1 MKTNIRFLV
10 MIAVS
15 LLTVLGMSAQEP
27 FFLHKEGVKL
37 TYADKDKKGKINSY
51 TETTATKVTGD
62 ADNCTV
68 TYSMMVMDNKKNPVL
83 KQPMTQTFEVKNG
96 TVTYD
101 PKSLVG
107 QIMEGMQ
114 VTVTGTP
121 FQLPSNVKVGDTFG
135 DYTITLN
142 LAGIKTNTEV
152 TGVKAVAETTATK
165 VTGDAD
171 NCTVTYS
178 MMVMDNKKNPVLK
191 QPMTQT
197 FEVKNGTVTYDPKSL
212 VGQIMEGMQ
221 VTVTGTP
228 FQLPSNVKVGDTFG
242 DYTITLN
249 LAGIKTNTE
258 VTGVKAVAEET
269 LDVNGTS
276 IDCVVI
282 ENTTVSK
289 VIGIKQ
295 TAIQKIWYG
304 HGIGPVK
311 TNMYNKKGKLM
322 TSQELVSI
330 EGL

>member
-27 FFLHKEGVKL
+27 FFLHKEGVM

-51 TETTATKVTGD
+51 T
-62 ADNCTV
+62 
-68 TYSMMVMDNKKNPVL
+68 
-83 KQPMTQTFEVKNG
+83 
-96 TVTYD
+96 
-101 PKSLVG
+101 
-107 QIMEGMQ
+107 
-114 VTVTGTP
+114 
-121 FQLPSNVKVGDTFG
+121 
-135 DYTITLN
+135 
-142 LAGIKTNTEV
+142 
-152 TGVKAVAETTATK
+152 ETTATK

>member
-1 MKTNIRFLV
+1 M
-10 MIAVS
+10 
-15 LLTVLGMSAQEP
+15 
-27 FFLHKEGVKL
+27 KL

-51 TETTATKVTGD
+51 T
-62 ADNCTV
+62 
-68 TYSMMVMDNKKNPVL
+68 
-83 KQPMTQTFEVKNG
+83 
-96 TVTYD
+96 
-101 PKSLVG
+101 
-107 QIMEGMQ
+107 
-114 VTVTGTP
+114 
-121 FQLPSNVKVGDTFG
+121 
-135 DYTITLN
+135 
-142 LAGIKTNTEV
+142 
-152 TGVKAVAETTATK
+152 ETTATK

-295 TAIQKIWYG
+295 TTIQKIWYG

>member
-68 TYSMMVMDNKKNPVL
+68 TY
-83 KQPMTQTFEVKNG
+83 
-96 TVTYD
+96 Y
-101 PKSLVG
+101 
-107 QIMEGMQ
+107 
-114 VTVTGTP
+114 
-121 FQLPSNVKVGDTFG
+121 
-135 DYTITLN
+135 
-142 LAGIKTNTEV
+142 
-152 TGVKAVAETTATK
+152 
-165 VTGDAD
+165 
-171 NCTVTYS
+171 
-178 MMVMDNKKNPVLK
+178 
-191 QPMTQT
+191 
-197 FEVKNGTVTYDPKSL
+197 PKSL

>member
-37 TYADKDKKGKINSY
+37 TYVDKDKKGKINSY
-51 TETTATKVTGD
+51 T
-62 ADNCTV
+62 
-68 TYSMMVMDNKKNPVL
+68 
-83 KQPMTQTFEVKNG
+83 
-96 TVTYD
+96 
-101 PKSLVG
+101 
-107 QIMEGMQ
+107 
-114 VTVTGTP
+114 
-121 FQLPSNVKVGDTFG
+121 
-135 DYTITLN
+135 
-142 LAGIKTNTEV
+142 
-152 TGVKAVAETTATK
+152 ETTATK

-295 TAIQKIWYG
+295 TTIQKIWYG

>member
-37 TYADKDKKGKINSY
+37 TYAYKDKKGKINSY
-51 TETTATKVTGD
+51 T
-62 ADNCTV
+62 
-68 TYSMMVMDNKKNPVL
+68 
-83 KQPMTQTFEVKNG
+83 
-96 TVTYD
+96 
-101 PKSLVG
+101 
-107 QIMEGMQ
+107 
-114 VTVTGTP
+114 
-121 FQLPSNVKVGDTFG
+121 
-135 DYTITLN
+135 
-142 LAGIKTNTEV
+142 
-152 TGVKAVAETTATK
+152 ETTATK

>member
-1 MKTNIRFLV
+1 

-135 DYTITLN
+135 DYT
-142 LAGIKTNTEV
+142 
-152 TGVKAVAETTATK
+152 
-165 VTGDAD
+165 
-171 NCTVTYS
+171 
-178 MMVMDNKKNPVLK
+178 M
-191 QPMTQT
+191 
-197 FEVKNGTVTYDPKSL
+197 
-212 VGQIMEGMQ
+212 
-221 VTVTGTP
+221 
-228 FQLPSNVKVGDTFG
+228 
-242 DYTITLN
+242 
-249 LAGIKTNTE
+249 
-258 VTGVKAVAEET
+258 
-269 LDVNGTS
+269 NGTS

-295 TAIQKIWYG
+295 TTIQKIWYG

>member
-37 TYADKDKKGKINSY
+37 TYADKYKKGKINSY
-51 TETTATKVTGD
+51 T
-62 ADNCTV
+62 
-68 TYSMMVMDNKKNPVL
+68 
-83 KQPMTQTFEVKNG
+83 
-96 TVTYD
+96 
-101 PKSLVG
+101 
-107 QIMEGMQ
+107 
-114 VTVTGTP
+114 
-121 FQLPSNVKVGDTFG
+121 
-135 DYTITLN
+135 
-142 LAGIKTNTEV
+142 
-152 TGVKAVAETTATK
+152 ETTATK

-311 TNMYNKKGKLM
+311 TNMYNKKGILM

>member
-27 FFLHKEGVKL
+27 FFLRKEGVKL

-51 TETTATKVTGD
+51 T
-62 ADNCTV
+62 
-68 TYSMMVMDNKKNPVL
+68 
-83 KQPMTQTFEVKNG
+83 
-96 TVTYD
+96 
-101 PKSLVG
+101 
-107 QIMEGMQ
+107 
-114 VTVTGTP
+114 
-121 FQLPSNVKVGDTFG
+121 
-135 DYTITLN
+135 
-142 LAGIKTNTEV
+142 
-152 TGVKAVAETTATK
+152 ETTATK

-295 TAIQKIWYG
+295 TTIQKIWYG

>member
-1 MKTNIRFLV
+1 M
-10 MIAVS
+10 
-15 LLTVLGMSAQEP
+15 
-27 FFLHKEGVKL
+27 KL

-114 VTVTGTP
+114 VTVTEH
-121 FQLPSNVKVGDTFG
+121 PSNFLQCQGRRYLRRLYHHLELG
-135 DYTITLN
+135 
-142 LAGIKTNTEV
+142 
-152 TGVKAVAETTATK
+152 
-165 VTGDAD
+165 
-171 NCTVTYS
+171 
-178 MMVMDNKKNPVLK
+178 
-191 QPMTQT
+191 
-197 FEVKNGTVTYDPKSL
+197 
-212 VGQIMEGMQ
+212 
-221 VTVTGTP
+221 
-228 FQLPSNVKVGDTFG
+228 
-242 DYTITLN
+242 
-249 LAGIKTNTE
+249 GIKTNTE

-295 TAIQKIWYG
+295 TTIQKIWYG

>member
-135 DYTITLN
+135 DYT
-142 LAGIKTNTEV
+142 
-152 TGVKAVAETTATK
+152 
-165 VTGDAD
+165 
-171 NCTVTYS
+171 
-178 MMVMDNKKNPVLK
+178 
-191 QPMTQT
+191 
-197 FEVKNGTVTYDPKSL
+197 
-212 VGQIMEGMQ
+212 
-221 VTVTGTP
+221 
-228 FQLPSNVKVGDTFG
+228 
-242 DYTITLN
+242 
-249 LAGIKTNTE
+249 E

-295 TAIQKIWYG
+295 TTIQKIWYG

>member
-37 TYADKDKKGKINSY
+37 PYADKDKKGKINSY

-152 TGVKAVAETTATK
+152 TG
-165 VTGDAD
+165 
-171 NCTVTYS
+171 
-178 MMVMDNKKNPVLK
+178 L
-191 QPMTQT
+191 
-197 FEVKNGTVTYDPKSL
+197 
-212 VGQIMEGMQ
+212 
-221 VTVTGTP
+221 
-228 FQLPSNVKVGDTFG
+228 
-242 DYTITLN
+242 
-249 LAGIKTNTE
+249 
-258 VTGVKAVAEET
+258 KAVAEET

>member
-51 TETTATKVTGD
+51 TET
-62 ADNCTV
+62 
-68 TYSMMVMDNKKNPVL
+68 
-83 KQPMTQTFEVKNG
+83 
-96 TVTYD
+96 
-101 PKSLVG
+101 
-107 QIMEGMQ
+107 
-114 VTVTGTP
+114 
-121 FQLPSNVKVGDTFG
+121 
-135 DYTITLN
+135 
-142 LAGIKTNTEV
+142 
-152 TGVKAVAETTATK
+152 
-165 VTGDAD
+165 
-171 NCTVTYS
+171 TYS

>member
-1 MKTNIRFLV
+1 MRTNLRFLV
-10 MIAVS
+10 MMVVS
-15 LLTVLGMSAQEP
+15 LLMVMGTAAQEP

-37 TYADKDKKGKINSY
+37 IYADKDKKGKINSY
-51 TETTATKVTGD
+51 SETTATKVTGD
-62 ADNCTV
+62 VDNCTV
-68 TYSMMVMDNKKNPVL
+68 TYSMMVMDKKKTPIL

-107 QIMEGMQ
+107 QVMEGMQ
-114 VTVTGTP
+114 VTVTGTL

-135 DYTITLN
+135 DYTITMN

-152 TGVKAVAETTATK
+152 TDVE
-165 VTGDAD
+165 
-171 NCTVTYS
+171 
-178 MMVMDNKKNPVLK
+178 
-191 QPMTQT
+191 
-197 FEVKNGTVTYDPKSL
+197 
-212 VGQIMEGMQ
+212 
-221 VTVTGTP
+221 
-228 FQLPSNVKVGDTFG
+228 
-242 DYTITLN
+242 
-249 LAGIKTNTE
+249 
-258 VTGVKAVAEET
+258 AVAEET

-295 TAIQKIWYG
+295 TAVQKIWYG

-311 TNMYNKKGKLM
+311 TNMYNKKGKLL
-322 TSQELVSI
+322 TSQELISI

>member
-1 MKTNIRFLV
+1 M
-10 MIAVS
+10 
-15 LLTVLGMSAQEP
+15 
-27 FFLHKEGVKL
+27 KL

-51 TETTATKVTGD
+51 TETTATKVTG
-62 ADNCTV
+62 
-68 TYSMMVMDNKKNPVL
+68 
-83 KQPMTQTFEVKNG
+83 G
-96 TVTYD
+96 
-101 PKSLVG
+101 
-107 QIMEGMQ
+107 
-114 VTVTGTP
+114 
-121 FQLPSNVKVGDTFG
+121 
-135 DYTITLN
+135 
-142 LAGIKTNTEV
+142 
-152 TGVKAVAETTATK
+152 
-165 VTGDAD
+165 AD

-311 TNMYNKKGKLM
+311 TNMYNKK
-322 TSQELVSI
+322 EN
-330 EGL
+330 

>member
-1 MKTNIRFLV
+1 MRTNLRFLV
-10 MIAVS
+10 MMAVS
-15 LLTVLGMSAQEP
+15 LLMVMGIAAQEP

-51 TETTATKVTGD
+51 SETTATKVTGD
-62 ADNCTV
+62 VDNCTV
-68 TYSMMVMDNKKNPVL
+68 TYSMMVMDKKKTPML

-107 QIMEGMQ
+107 QVMEGLQ
-114 VTVTGTP
+114 VTVTGTL

-135 DYTITLN
+135 NYTITMN
-142 LAGIKTNTEV
+142 
-152 TGVKAVAETTATK
+152 
-165 VTGDAD
+165 
-171 NCTVTYS
+171 
-178 MMVMDNKKNPVLK
+178 M
-191 QPMTQT
+191 
-197 FEVKNGTVTYDPKSL
+197 
-212 VGQIMEGMQ
+212 
-221 VTVTGTP
+221 
-228 FQLPSNVKVGDTFG
+228 
-242 DYTITLN
+242 
-249 LAGIKTNTE
+249 AGIKTNTE

-295 TAIQKIWYG
+295 TAVQKIWYG
-304 HGIGPVK
+304 RGIGPVK
-311 TNMYNKKGKLM
+311 TNMYNTKGKLL
-322 TSQELVSI
+322 TSQELISI

>member
-27 FFLHKEGVKL
+27 FFLHKEGGKL

-51 TETTATKVTGD
+51 T
-62 ADNCTV
+62 
-68 TYSMMVMDNKKNPVL
+68 
-83 KQPMTQTFEVKNG
+83 
-96 TVTYD
+96 
-101 PKSLVG
+101 
-107 QIMEGMQ
+107 
-114 VTVTGTP
+114 
-121 FQLPSNVKVGDTFG
+121 
-135 DYTITLN
+135 
-142 LAGIKTNTEV
+142 
-152 TGVKAVAETTATK
+152 ETTATK

-295 TAIQKIWYG
+295 TTIQKIWYG

>member
-1 MKTNIRFLV
+1 M
-10 MIAVS
+10 
-15 LLTVLGMSAQEP
+15 
-27 FFLHKEGVKL
+27 KL

-51 TETTATKVTGD
+51 T
-62 ADNCTV
+62 
-68 TYSMMVMDNKKNPVL
+68 
-83 KQPMTQTFEVKNG
+83 
-96 TVTYD
+96 
-101 PKSLVG
+101 
-107 QIMEGMQ
+107 
-114 VTVTGTP
+114 
-121 FQLPSNVKVGDTFG
+121 
-135 DYTITLN
+135 
-142 LAGIKTNTEV
+142 
-152 TGVKAVAETTATK
+152 ETTATK

>member
-37 TYADKDKKGKINSY
+37 TYADKDKKRKINSY
-51 TETTATKVTGD
+51 T
-62 ADNCTV
+62 
-68 TYSMMVMDNKKNPVL
+68 
-83 KQPMTQTFEVKNG
+83 
-96 TVTYD
+96 
-101 PKSLVG
+101 
-107 QIMEGMQ
+107 
-114 VTVTGTP
+114 
-121 FQLPSNVKVGDTFG
+121 
-135 DYTITLN
+135 
-142 LAGIKTNTEV
+142 
-152 TGVKAVAETTATK
+152 ETTATK

>member
-37 TYADKDKKGKINSY
+37 TYTDKDKKGKINSY
-51 TETTATKVTGD
+51 T
-62 ADNCTV
+62 
-68 TYSMMVMDNKKNPVL
+68 
-83 KQPMTQTFEVKNG
+83 
-96 TVTYD
+96 
-101 PKSLVG
+101 
-107 QIMEGMQ
+107 
-114 VTVTGTP
+114 
-121 FQLPSNVKVGDTFG
+121 
-135 DYTITLN
+135 
-142 LAGIKTNTEV
+142 
-152 TGVKAVAETTATK
+152 ETTATK

>member
-27 FFLHKEGVKL
+27 FFLHKECVKL

-51 TETTATKVTGD
+51 T
-62 ADNCTV
+62 
-68 TYSMMVMDNKKNPVL
+68 
-83 KQPMTQTFEVKNG
+83 
-96 TVTYD
+96 
-101 PKSLVG
+101 
-107 QIMEGMQ
+107 
-114 VTVTGTP
+114 
-121 FQLPSNVKVGDTFG
+121 
-135 DYTITLN
+135 
-142 LAGIKTNTEV
+142 
-152 TGVKAVAETTATK
+152 ETTATK

>member
-114 VTVTGTP
+114 VTVTG
-121 FQLPSNVKVGDTFG
+121 
-135 DYTITLN
+135 
-142 LAGIKTNTEV
+142 
-152 TGVKAVAETTATK
+152 
-165 VTGDAD
+165 
-171 NCTVTYS
+171 
-178 MMVMDNKKNPVLK
+178 
-191 QPMTQT
+191 
-197 FEVKNGTVTYDPKSL
+197 
-212 VGQIMEGMQ
+212 
-221 VTVTGTP
+221 
-228 FQLPSNVKVGDTFG
+228 DTFG

>member
-1 MKTNIRFLV
+1 M
-10 MIAVS
+10 
-15 LLTVLGMSAQEP
+15 
-27 FFLHKEGVKL
+27 KL

-51 TETTATKVTGD
+51 TETTATKVTG
-62 ADNCTV
+62 
-68 TYSMMVMDNKKNPVL
+68 
-83 KQPMTQTFEVKNG
+83 G
-96 TVTYD
+96 
-101 PKSLVG
+101 
-107 QIMEGMQ
+107 
-114 VTVTGTP
+114 
-121 FQLPSNVKVGDTFG
+121 
-135 DYTITLN
+135 
-142 LAGIKTNTEV
+142 
-152 TGVKAVAETTATK
+152 
-165 VTGDAD
+165 AD

>member
-27 FFLHKEGVKL
+27 FFLQKEGVKL

-51 TETTATKVTGD
+51 T
-62 ADNCTV
+62 
-68 TYSMMVMDNKKNPVL
+68 
-83 KQPMTQTFEVKNG
+83 
-96 TVTYD
+96 
-101 PKSLVG
+101 
-107 QIMEGMQ
+107 
-114 VTVTGTP
+114 
-121 FQLPSNVKVGDTFG
+121 
-135 DYTITLN
+135 
-142 LAGIKTNTEV
+142 
-152 TGVKAVAETTATK
+152 ETTATK

>member
-37 TYADKDKKGKINSY
+37 PYADKDKKGKINSY
-51 TETTATKVTGD
+51 T
-62 ADNCTV
+62 
-68 TYSMMVMDNKKNPVL
+68 
-83 KQPMTQTFEVKNG
+83 
-96 TVTYD
+96 
-101 PKSLVG
+101 
-107 QIMEGMQ
+107 
-114 VTVTGTP
+114 
-121 FQLPSNVKVGDTFG
+121 
-135 DYTITLN
+135 
-142 LAGIKTNTEV
+142 
-152 TGVKAVAETTATK
+152 ETTATK

>member
-1 MKTNIRFLV
+1 MKTKIRFLV

-27 FFLHKEGVKL
+27 FFRQKEGVKL

-51 TETTATKVTGD
+51 T
-62 ADNCTV
+62 
-68 TYSMMVMDNKKNPVL
+68 
-83 KQPMTQTFEVKNG
+83 
-96 TVTYD
+96 
-101 PKSLVG
+101 
-107 QIMEGMQ
+107 
-114 VTVTGTP
+114 
-121 FQLPSNVKVGDTFG
+121 
-135 DYTITLN
+135 
-142 LAGIKTNTEV
+142 
-152 TGVKAVAETTATK
+152 ETTATK

>member
-15 LLTVLGMSAQEP
+15 LLTVLGMSAQDP
-27 FFLHKEGVKL
+27 FFLHTEGVKL

-51 TETTATKVTGD
+51 TETTATKV
-62 ADNCTV
+62 
-68 TYSMMVMDNKKNPVL
+68 P
-83 KQPMTQTFEVKNG
+83 
-96 TVTYD
+96 
-101 PKSLVG
+101 
-107 QIMEGMQ
+107 
-114 VTVTGTP
+114 
-121 FQLPSNVKVGDTFG
+121 
-135 DYTITLN
+135 
-142 LAGIKTNTEV
+142 
-152 TGVKAVAETTATK
+152 
-165 VTGDAD
+165 GDAD

>member
-1 MKTNIRFLV
+1 MMV
-10 MIAVS
+10 VS
-15 LLTVLGMSAQEP
+15 LLMVMGTAAQEP

-37 TYADKDKKGKINSY
+37 IYADKDKKGKINSY
-51 TETTATKVTGD
+51 SETTATKVTGD
-62 ADNCTV
+62 VDNCTV
-68 TYSMMVMDNKKNPVL
+68 TYSMMVMDKKKTPIL

-107 QIMEGMQ
+107 QVMEGMQ
-114 VTVTGTP
+114 VTVTGTL

-135 DYTITLN
+135 DYTITMN

-152 TGVKAVAETTATK
+152 TDVE
-165 VTGDAD
+165 
-171 NCTVTYS
+171 
-178 MMVMDNKKNPVLK
+178 
-191 QPMTQT
+191 
-197 FEVKNGTVTYDPKSL
+197 
-212 VGQIMEGMQ
+212 
-221 VTVTGTP
+221 
-228 FQLPSNVKVGDTFG
+228 
-242 DYTITLN
+242 
-249 LAGIKTNTE
+249 
-258 VTGVKAVAEET
+258 AVAEET

-295 TAIQKIWYG
+295 TAVQKIWYG

-311 TNMYNKKGKLM
+311 TNMYNKKGKLL
-322 TSQELVSI
+322 TSQELISI

>member
-142 LAGIKTNTEV
+142 LAGIFV
-152 TGVKAVAETTATK
+152 IRFF
-165 VTGDAD
+165 
-171 NCTVTYS
+171 
-178 MMVMDNKKNPVLK
+178 P
-191 QPMTQT
+191 
-197 FEVKNGTVTYDPKSL
+197 SL
-212 VGQIMEGMQ
+212 S
-221 VTVTGTP
+221 
-228 FQLPSNVKVGDTFG
+228 L
-242 DYTITLN
+242 
-249 LAGIKTNTE
+249 
-258 VTGVKAVAEET
+258 
-269 LDVNGTS
+269 
-276 IDCVVI
+276 
-282 ENTTVSK
+282 
-289 VIGIKQ
+289 
-295 TAIQKIWYG
+295 
-304 HGIGPVK
+304 
-311 TNMYNKKGKLM
+311 
-322 TSQELVSI
+322 
-330 EGL
+330 

>member
-15 LLTVLGMSAQEP
+15 LLTVLGIRWLEP
-27 FFLHKEGVKL
+27 FLIHIDGVKL
-37 TYADKDKKGKINSY
+37 TYAVKDKKGKSNSY
-51 TETTATKVTGD
+51 WETTASKVTGD

-142 LAGIKTNTEV
+142 LAGIKTNT
-152 TGVKAVAETTATK
+152 
-165 VTGDAD
+165 D
-171 NCTVTYS
+171 
-178 MMVMDNKKNPVLK
+178 
-191 QPMTQT
+191 
-197 FEVKNGTVTYDPKSL
+197 
-212 VGQIMEGMQ
+212 
-221 VTVTGTP
+221 
-228 FQLPSNVKVGDTFG
+228 
-242 DYTITLN
+242 
-249 LAGIKTNTE
+249 

>member
-1 MKTNIRFLV
+1 MRTNLRFLV
-10 MIAVS
+10 MMVVS
-15 LLTVLGMSAQEP
+15 LLMVMGTAAQEP

-37 TYADKDKKGKINSY
+37 IYADKDKKGKINSY
-51 TETTATKVTGD
+51 SETTATKVTGD
-62 ADNCTV
+62 VDNCTV
-68 TYSMMVMDNKKNPVL
+68 TYSMMVMDKKKTPIL

-107 QIMEGMQ
+107 QVMEGMQ
-114 VTVTGTP
+114 VTVTGTL

-135 DYTITLN
+135 DYTITMN

-152 TGVKAVAETTATK
+152 T
-165 VTGDAD
+165 D
-171 NCTVTYS
+171 
-178 MMVMDNKKNPVLK
+178 
-191 QPMTQT
+191 
-197 FEVKNGTVTYDPKSL
+197 
-212 VGQIMEGMQ
+212 
-221 VTVTGTP
+221 
-228 FQLPSNVKVGDTFG
+228 
-242 DYTITLN
+242 
-249 LAGIKTNTE
+249 
-258 VTGVKAVAEET
+258 VKAVAEET

-295 TAIQKIWYG
+295 TAVQKIWYG

-311 TNMYNKKGKLM
+311 TNMYNKKGKLL
-322 TSQELVSI
+322 TSQELISI